1 MKPDEKANVKT
12 FAYDAVYD
20 IDSLQQTVYDESG
33 FPLVESVIEGYNGTI
48 FAYGQTGCGKTHT
61 MAGTESNPGIIPN
74 CFKHIF
80 GYIDSNNDGMKFLVR
95 CSYLEIYNEEIHDLL
110 VDNGKAPPNKL
121 ELKEDPNK
129 GLFVKDL
136 NCLIVKSIPEIEKAM
151 NFGTNNRKVAETAM
165 NDKSS
170 RSHSIF
176 TIYVETGTNINGE
189 LRTKAGKLNLVDL
202 AGSER
207 SNKTGATG

>member
-1 MKPDEKANVKT
+1 MDSRDNQIAIIKPDEESNQKS
-12 FAYDAVYD
+12 FAFDAVYD
-20 IDSLQQTVYDESG
+20 WDSQQQVVYDESA

-61 MAGTESNPGIIPN
+61 MLGQPDNPGIIPG

-80 GYIDSNNDGMKFLVR
+80 GYIDGNTQVGTKFLVR

-110 VDNGKAPPNKL
+110 VDYGRGQPAKL

-129 GLFVKDL
+129 GVFVKDL
-136 NCLIVKSIPEIEKAM
+136 NCLIVKSIPEIERAM
-151 NFGTNNRKVAETAM
+151 NFGTSNRKVAETQM
-165 NDKSS
+165 NATSS

-176 TIYVETGTNINGE
+176 TIYIETGE
-189 LRTKAGKLNLVDL
+189 
-202 AGSER
+202 
-207 SNKTGATG
+207 